1 MIFIFFEKY
10 PGIYRKPSLPSIN
23 YKIIF
28 MPLKICCKSE
38 NTMIVSHWPHA
49 EQAPDGVAG
58 SLRWG
63 RGAAIAAAR
72 LGLLLSQKDT
82 QNGIS
87 AHDNFSD

>member
-1 MIFIFFEKY
+1 
-10 PGIYRKPSLPSIN
+10 
-23 YKIIF
+23 
-28 MPLKICCKSE
+28 
-38 NTMIVSHWPHA
+38 MIVSHWPHA